1 MGGRRWAF
9 PDMPSSNL
17 STSVEPRAPYAG
29 DLIQGV
35 LWGILWV
42 LWQGVRLPALL
53 LLVVLEPIV
62 SFVLSAAALLGVL
75 TAFFWKLVGP
85 PHFPFLLVL
94 GISLGFES
102 ALVLYHA
109 LLRVLGGR

>member
-9 PDMPSSNL
+9 ADMSASNFIAP
-17 STSVEPRAPYAG
+17 VEPEPSAAS
-29 DLIQGV
+29 DLIRGV
-35 LWGILWV
+35 LWGILWL

-53 LLVVLEPIV
+53 LLVILEPVV

-85 PHFPFLLVL
+85 PHFPFFLVL
-94 GISLGFES
+94 GISLGVEF